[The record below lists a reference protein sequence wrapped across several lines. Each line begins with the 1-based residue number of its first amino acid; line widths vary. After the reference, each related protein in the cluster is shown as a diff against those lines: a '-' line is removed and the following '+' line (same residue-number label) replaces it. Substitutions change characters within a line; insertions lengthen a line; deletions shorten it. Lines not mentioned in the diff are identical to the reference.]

1 MKRTTKSHALSAGL
15 RTGRRAM
22 SKRRAIKDALF
33 GVAAVLVLG
42 LLVWASDTITLQG
55 ERTIYTVNCE
65 HGVWKDLGCTGKMV
79 AGDRY
84 RYRASTSRHEVI
96 FWVAGSPK
104 PSGRYTDCD
113 VRNRGNW
120 SCNATLDAAPS
131 ITHQMAND
139 RATHG
144 PDGLTVAFHALP
156 KWKWWLL
163 NSGLVKIDEAA
174 Y

>member
-1 MKRTTKSHALSAGL
+1 MSNAPVIKRSLFAVAAL
-15 RTGRRAM
+15 
-22 SKRRAIKDALF
+22 ALF
-33 GVAAVLVLG
+33 AFLI
-42 LLVWASDTITLQG
+42 WASDTITLQG

-65 HGVWKDLGCTGKMV
+65 HGAWKDLRCTGKMV

-96 FWVAGSPK
+96 FWVAGLPK

-131 ITHQMAND
+131 ITREMTND
-139 RATHG
+139 QATHG
-144 PDGLTVAFHALP
+144 PAGLTISFHAVP

-163 NSGLVKIDEAA
+163 RVGLVTMNEAA